1 MIKAPRCSPRMGRSF
16 SLCVPSHCSCIW
28 LSENLWTTARRAPL
42 PMGFS
47 RQEYWSRLPCPP
59 PGDLP
64 DPGIEPVSLMS
75 PVLAGGFFTT
85 SANWEAHMLGSHD
98 CYVSWIFSSSF
109 SLVLDLVTT
118 EGERWVSGKREE
130 ETFTYED
137 RLLWGRHCI

>member
-1 MIKAPRCSPRMGRSF
+1 MIKAPRCSPRMGEKFLSG
-16 SLCVPSHCSCIW
+16 VPSHFSCIW
-28 LSENLWTTARRAPL
+28 LFENLWTTAHQAPL
-42 PMGFS
+42 SMGFS

-75 PVLAGGFFTT
+75 PVLAGGSFTT

-98 CYVSWIFSSSF
+98 CYVSWIFPSSF

-130 ETFTYED
+130 EALTYQD
-137 RLLWGRHCI
+137 WLLWGRHCI